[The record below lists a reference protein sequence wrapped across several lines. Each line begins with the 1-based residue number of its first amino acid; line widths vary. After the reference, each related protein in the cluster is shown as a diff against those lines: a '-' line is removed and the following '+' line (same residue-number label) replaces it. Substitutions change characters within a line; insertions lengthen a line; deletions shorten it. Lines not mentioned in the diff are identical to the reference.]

1 MRASDYIMDYL
12 SKIGVKHLFMLSG
25 GGIMYLVDSVG
36 KSKIDYVC
44 CHHEQAA
51 GIAAQAYAMTKNA
64 LGVCLITTGPGGTN
78 ALTACGAAFVDST
91 PVLFISGQVKTA
103 DFASLRGV
111 RQFGAQENDIVSM
124 AKPVTKYAV
133 TITDAKTVRYHLE
146 KAVFLATH
154 GRQGPVWLDIPLD
167 VQSQEI
173 DLNTQES
180 FDSSKIKDVDILTQ
194 ANPDTNDIKSKVNNL
209 VSELKACS
217 RPLVIA
223 GHGVKASKSQ
233 NQLVS
238 IVKKLGVPVL
248 STWRELDLLSDGDEL
263 FFGSPG
269 LQARRYSNLI
279 TQGADLIIVLGSRLD
294 NMITAFNEK
303 HFGFRAKK
311 YIVDIDA
318 NEIKK
323 LDMPQVVPVNCD
335 VALFLN
341 LLQKEL
347 EAATVP
353 PYAAWLEFCKRVKLK
368 YPLLSEKQDIQT
380 DLVDLYNIA
389 DCVSDYCKKE
399 DVIVAS
405 STSRCNTAGHMAFKH
420 KQGQRTISSMG
431 YGSMGFALPS
441 VVGAWFA
448 SEKKQ
453 IIMFEGDGSL
463 QLNIQEFQTIVHHNI
478 NAKMFIFH
486 NCGYA
491 AIATMQNRNFNGFH
505 VGCDEDSGVTLPSTK
520 KIAEAYGIPFYKI
533 EKNSQV
539 KEIVPKV
546 IAEKGAVICEFD
558 GSITFDEIPK
568 CISSVNSE
576 GKRVSAALENPYP
589 FLSEEEMSEIYSKL

>member
-1 MRASDYIMDYL
+1 MRVSDYIMDYL
-12 SKIGVKHLFMLSG
+12 YKYGVKHLFMLSG

-51 GIAAQAYAMTKNA
+51 GIAAQAYAMTKNS

-91 PVLFISGQVKTA
+91 PVLFISGQVKTV

-167 VQSQEI
+167 VQSQEF

-180 FDSSKIKDVDILTQ
+180 FDSSEIKDVDILTQ
-194 ANPDTNDIKSKVNNL
+194 FNPDTNDIKAKVNNL
-209 VSELKACS
+209 VSELESCS

-248 STWRELDLLSDGDEL
+248 STWRELDLLSDDDKL

-269 LQARRYSNLI
+269 LQARRYSNII

-303 HFGFRAKK
+303 HFGFRAQK

-323 LDMPQVVPVNCD
+323 LDMPQVVPVDCD
-335 VALFLN
+335 VSFFLN

-347 EAATVP
+347 ETANVP
-353 PYAAWLEFCKRVKLK
+353 PYAAWLEFCKRIKLK

-533 EKNSQV
+533 EKDSQV

-546 IAEKGAVICEFD
+546 MAEKGAVICEFD

-589 FLSEEEMSEIYSKL
+589 FLSEKEMSEIYSKL

>member
-1 MRASDYIMDYL
+1 MRVSDYIMDYL

-133 TITDAKTVRYHLE
+133 TITDAKNVRYHLE

-180 FDSSKIKDVDILTQ
+180 FDSSEIKDVDILTQ
-194 ANPDTNDIKSKVNNL
+194 VNPDTNDIKAKVNNL
-209 VSELKACS
+209 VSELESCS

-223 GHGVKASKSQ
+223 GHGVKVSKSQ

-238 IVKKLGVPVL
+238 IVKKLTVPVL
-248 STWRELDLLSDGDEL
+248 STWRVLDLLSDDDEL

-335 VALFLN
+335 IALFLN

-347 EAATVP
+347 ETANVP
-353 PYAAWLEFCKRVKLK
+353 PYASWLEFCKSVKSK

-448 SEKKQ
+448 SNKNQ

-520 KIAEAYGIPFYKI
+520 KISEAYGIPFYKI
-533 EKNSQV
+533 EKNFQV

-546 IAEKGAVICEFD
+546 MAEKGAVICEFD